1 MTERSTR
8 HAEVGG
14 LVVIDDDQAYG
25 LIHDR
30 SNAADV
36 RYASRYRDRGVIG
49 IVVDKVPGY
58 GPEFNVNVLHVLW
71 SDGITRTCWDYQA
84 LPLKE

>member
-1 MTERSTR
+1 VT
-8 HAEVGG
+8 HDHHIGD
-14 LVVIDDDQAYG
+14 LVVDDAAHPYG
-25 LIHDR
+25 LILEAEMT
-30 SNAADV
+30 SEMTA
-36 RYASRYRDRGVIG
+36 VIG

-71 SDGITRTCWDYQA
+71 SDGTTRTRWDYQV

>member
-1 MTERSTR
+1 VT
-8 HAEVGG
+8 HDHHIGG

-25 LIHDR
+25 LILDID
-30 SNAADV
+30 SFPTP
-36 RYASRYRDRGVIG
+36 RGVIG